1 MADQRSHFDGKIKES
16 SKYHAEIVYT
26 DFSRPEIQIMSARET
41 HAYDQVQMQR
51 TTAYIT
57 TDFLQYPLIVD
68 LFKATSETTHQ
79 YDLPFWYGGH
89 MISLSFPYEKALT
102 QLEVMGE
109 KQGYEHLW
117 REAWGKNTTS
127 NTTTFTWLQRDKF
140 YSLSTATTPETEL
153 YMVRAG
159 ANDPDYHL
167 RSEGAFLV
175 REKGRTNHTF
185 ATALETHGTYDL
197 QVEQSANLTAS
208 CREVKVL
215 YDTPEA
221 TIVRVSFKEGQQVTL
236 CVAWEGDADRRYR
249 IKAEGERFEW
259 KGAYHLVQK
268 K

>member
-1 MADQRSHFDGKIKES
+1 
-16 SKYHAEIVYT
+16 
-26 DFSRPEIQIMSARET
+26 
-41 HAYDQVQMQR
+41 
-51 TTAYIT
+51 
-57 TDFLQYPLIVD
+57 
-68 LFKATSETTHQ
+68 
-79 YDLPFWYGGH
+79 
-89 MISLSFPYEKALT
+89 
-102 QLEVMGE
+102 
-109 KQGYEHLW
+109 W

-208 CREVKVL
+208 CREVKVI